1 MNIAII
7 GNGKMGKLISK
18 IAKER
23 NHIITITTSSKNP
36 AYNIDF
42 KNIDVAIDFSTPNT
56 AFENISHAIKN
67 NIPVISGTTGWTNK
81 LDEIHSICEIH
92 NGAFLHSPNFSIGVN
107 LFFKLNIELAELMK
121 KQNYTIQIHEVHHTE
136 KIDSPSGTAKRIKK
150 DIQKIKN
157 YTEKISSE
165 RIENII
171 GIHKVKYTS
180 EFDEIEIKHSAN
192 NRNGFALGAIIAA
205 EWIINKKGVFDII
218 DVLNDVKL

>member
-7 GNGKMGKLISK
+7 GNGKMGKIISK

-36 AYNIDF
+36 ANNIDF

-81 LDEIHSICEIH
+81 LDEIHSLCKNH

-121 KQNYTIQIHEVHHTE
+121 KQNYSIQIHEVHHTE

-150 DIQKIKN
+150 DIQKVKN
-157 YTEKISSE
+157 CTEKITSE

-171 GIHKVKYTS
+171 GVHKVKYTS
-180 EFDEIEIKHSAN
+180 EFDEIEIKHSAK
-192 NRNGFALGAIIAA
+192 NRNGFALGAIMAA
-205 EWIINKKGVFDII
+205 EWIINKKGVFEII

>member
-1 MNIAII
+1 
-7 GNGKMGKLISK
+7 
-18 IAKER
+18 
-23 NHIITITTSSKNP
+23 
-36 AYNIDF
+36 
-42 KNIDVAIDFSTPNT
+42 
-56 AFENISHAIKN
+56 
-67 NIPVISGTTGWTNK
+67 
-81 LDEIHSICEIH
+81 
-92 NGAFLHSPNFSIGVN
+92 
-107 LFFKLNIELAELMK
+107 MK